1 MPWPDCEGGLFVSYI
16 IAFSSIHIVKEDA
29 MIAEYQSGEL
39 ARDSTRKRAAR
50 LLEDKPMIQGSLSEF
65 LRTCGTPGCRCHHGG
80 AKHAAVYLA
89 IRHGKKRTSVFVP
102 QSVLPYVQECVANH
116 QHIQQALD
124 IISRDCIEIFLSKK
138 RAGKKKSR
146 Q

>member
-1 MPWPDCEGGLFVSYI
+1 MVIMNEFQPDELGR
-16 IAFSSIHIVKEDA
+16 ETTR
-29 MIAEYQSGEL
+29 MRL
-39 ARDSTRKRAAR
+39 ARMIE
-50 LLEDKPMIQGSLSEF
+50 LKPIIEGSLSKYE
-65 LRTCGTPGCRCHHGG
+65 RRCGKSACRCHHGG

-124 IISRDCIEIFLSKK
+124 IISRDCIEVFLSKK
-138 RAGKKKSR
+138 RTGKKKSR
-146 Q
+146 QQ